1 MANVVT
7 PKKRKASSK
16 GRTKRRVRRR
26 LSRPRRAIA
35 RMGGSFPK
43 KMLVTMRYATSIR
56 LTQAIAGVP
65 VSYQFNANSIYD
77 PDRSGGGHQPYTH
90 DEYQQLYEKYM
101 VTGAKIMAT
110 FLPNASSS
118 TGNAIVGL
126 HVGNDPTYVPDFET
140 VREQSEGRW
149 SIVSGQTNKKT
160 LATRY
165 SRRKVIPFHKDG
177 HEASFGSNPSEGYYF
192 TVWTTNADQSVV
204 SSSVDIV
211 ITIVYRVLLWD
222 AKVLPQS

>member
-7 PKKRKASSK
+7 PKKRKASKK
-16 GRTKRRVRRR
+16 GKGRRVRRR
-26 LSRPRRAIA
+26 TMSRPRRALA

-56 LTQAIAGVP
+56 LSQTIGSIP
-65 VSYQFNANSIYD
+65 VAYTFRANSIFD
-77 PDRSGGGHQPYTH
+77 PDRSGTGHQPYTH
-90 DEYQQLYEKYM
+90 DEYAQLYNKYM
-101 VTGAKIMAT
+101 VTGSKIVAT

-118 TGNAIVGL
+118 TGNVICGL
-126 HVGNDPTYVPDFET
+126 HVGNDPAYTPNFET
-140 VREQSEGRW
+140 IREQSEGRW

-165 SRRKVIPFHKDG
+165 SRRKVIPAHKDG
-177 HEASFGSNPSEGYYF
+177 HEALFGANPAEEYYF
-192 TVWTTNADQSVV
+192 TMW
-204 SSSVDIV
+204 SSCVDTVAVAGSVDV
-211 ITIVYRVLLWD
+211 VVTISYRVLMWD